1 MKIVFFGSPDFA
13 VPSLVNLTENN
24 EIEVELVVT
33 QPPRKKGRGQ
43 KLSSTPVGQKA
54 KEFGLNLLE
63 VPDINKDEIKEKLAA
78 IKADYFVVVAFGQI
92 FTQEVL
98 DIPKKEP
105 INLHASLLPRY
116 RGASPI
122 HQAIINGDDKTGVTT
137 MLISR
142 ELDQGDILLQKEL
155 VIEESDTAGKLHDK
169 LAEIG
174 ADLLV
179 KTLLEMESGQIEPES
194 QNDSLANYA
203 PQLSKKDGLINFNKS
218 NREVFNFIR
227 GNNPWPG
234 AYTFYQAKKLKVW
247 NSEIVDINHN
257 SVPGEILSVD
267 LDQGLLIATANGAI
281 NLTEVQLPGSK
292 RMSARDF
299 ICGYQPEAG
308 EILGK

>member
-1 MKIVFFGSPDFA
+1 MKIIFFGSPGFA
-13 VPSLVNLTENN
+13 VPSLISLVKSEK
-24 EIEVELVVT
+24 IDVELVVT

-54 KEFGLNLLE
+54 KELGLNLLE
-63 VPDINKDEIKEKLAA
+63 VPDINTEEIKEKLKA
-78 IKADYFVVVAFGQI
+78 IRADYFVVVAFGQI

-98 DIPKKEP
+98 NIPKKEP
-105 INLHASLLPRY
+105 INLHASLLPKY

-142 ELDQGDILLQKEL
+142 ELDQGDMLLQKEL
-155 VIEESDTAGKLHDK
+155 VIEDSYTVGKLHDQ

-179 KTLLEMESGQIEPES
+179 ETLIKMEKGMIEAVA
-194 QNDSLANYA
+194 QDDSLANYA
-203 PQLSKKDGLINFNKS
+203 PQLTKQDGLIDFKQS
-218 NREVFNFIR
+218 SRAVFDFIR

-234 AYTFYQAKKLKVW
+234 AYTFYQDKKLKVW
-247 NSEIVDINHN
+247 NSEIVDIEND
-257 SVPGEILSVD
+257 SIPGKIISVD
-267 LDQGLLIATANGAI
+267 LNQGLIVATNKGAI
-281 NLTEVQLPGSK
+281 NLSEVQLPGSK
-292 RMSARDF
+292 KMSARDF
-299 ICGYQPEAG
+299 ICGYQPEVG

>member
-54 KEFGLNLLE
+54 KELGLNLLE